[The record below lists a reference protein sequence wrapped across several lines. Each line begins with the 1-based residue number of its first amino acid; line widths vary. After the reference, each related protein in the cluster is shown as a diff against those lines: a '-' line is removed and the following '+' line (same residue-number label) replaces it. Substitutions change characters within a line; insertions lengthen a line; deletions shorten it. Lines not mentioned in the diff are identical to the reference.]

1 MKFYKRLVPVICL
14 VPLIVG
20 AVGYLLSGEWVSDA
34 LYASFGLYFTNPV
47 SDAYNGCIEFARWT
61 APLVTAT
68 AILCALKSVWD
79 RIAWRIAGLA
89 RDSVAVYTDEDIKVR
104 FDQGTRVIYP
114 GERLVACVKSH
125 IILFSCDQKSLG
137 FYEEHKAQLTRKAVY
152 IGLRE
157 LEMGLIREVEGVTLF
172 DINSSIARN
181 FWKKI
186 QLWKQDKKDINI
198 VIYGDSLLAQNM
210 LSVGLQLNLFSKEQ
224 HIVYHI
230 ISKEQHFRIKHS
242 NLLLMNGDEIQ
253 HYMGFREGET
263 DRMPWEVLKKADF
276 VIVADLV
283 SAEIFQTIAVKAGGK
298 KLYYYSPVSGDAGD
312 YIAYGMPEAFGE
324 NEEIFTNEN
333 IRRQKLVQTAIALN
347 EQYAAKYNTE
357 RDWNRLSGFL
367 KSSNISSADFQQVLR
382 ELSSSM
388 PEEELAEL
396 EHIRWCRFYSLNYW
410 RQGNPE
416 GKERKDERR
425 RIHRDMVAYSALSEE
440 EREKD
445 REVVQ
450 WAMRQ

>member
-1 MKFYKRLVPVICL
+1 
-14 VPLIVG
+14 
-20 AVGYLLSGEWVSDA
+20 
-34 LYASFGLYFTNPV
+34 
-47 SDAYNGCIEFARWT
+47 
-61 APLVTAT
+61 
-68 AILCALKSVWD
+68 
-79 RIAWRIAGLA
+79 
-89 RDSVAVYTDEDIKVR
+89 
-104 FDQGTRVIYP
+104 
-114 GERLVACVKSH
+114 
-125 IILFSCDQKSLG
+125 
-137 FYEEHKAQLTRKAVY
+137 
-152 IGLRE
+152 
-157 LEMGLIREVEGVTLF
+157 
-172 DINSSIARN
+172 
-181 FWKKI
+181 
-186 QLWKQDKKDINI
+186 
-198 VIYGDSLLAQNM
+198 M

-263 DRMPWEVLKKADF
+263 DRMPWEVLEKADF

-347 EQYAAKYNTE
+347 EQYAAKYHTE

-416 GKERKDERR
+416 GKERKDEHK